1 MSELAADESSSPHTG
16 ADLLDCS
23 RYGELEDVEAIL
35 SSGVDA
41 NHKDAH
47 GNTALHL
54 SCANGHAEVIKALIK
69 AGASHLPNGAGNRPL
84 QWAVQNK
91 HDECVRT
98 LMEMYPES
106 SQMNVLDKNGF
117 GKSALTD
124 AFRTGDAEMVK
135 MVLNHKSAEEDI
147 LLQQS
152 SLSKGKKKGNKG
164 VSSKPINKRKGGS
177 GGGDEADEDGGDDGD
192 DEDGPSITHELG
204 FGIGESVP
212 EEAGSPGSGADS
224 GSGGGGSAEEDEED
238 DDEAKR
244 KKKRGKRFLVRELPI
259 RNPDECFG
267 DDAREDTTGLNL
279 WAAAVVLARW
289 VASPAVTSR
298 LEGKTV
304 LELGAGCGAGGISAA
319 VHGKPASVL
328 ITDLNAE
335 TMANLGHNI
344 ELNRERYPA
353 GSEVRA
359 VTLDWGDESTWE
371 QAAPPVDVILA
382 ADVVYQA
389 HETSPLLHAILSLLK
404 PGGSFF
410 HVAPVTERDG
420 LKGFLARLCGTSTS
434 TTSTAEGAGGV
445 DGAGN
450 AGDNNNC
457 SGFELVSATD
467 APPEFTQNPLI
478 SGSEDEYMVHF
489 NELPSATFRLH
500 EFRKR

>member
-1 MSELAADESSSPHTG
+1 MNSMAAETSSSKHTG

-41 NHKDAH
+41 NHQDAH

-54 SCANGHAEVIKALIK
+54 SCANGHADVIRALIK

-91 HDECVRT
+91 HDACVKL
-98 LMEMYPES
+98 LMELYPES
-106 SQMNVLDKNGF
+106 SQMNVLDTNGF
-117 GKSALTD
+117 GKSALSD
-124 AFRTGDAEMVK
+124 AFKTGDAEMVK

-152 SLSKGKKKGNKG
+152 SLSKDNSKMKKEG
-164 VSSKPINKRKGGS
+164 VSSKPVNSKKGDAGHEEDDGGS
-177 GGGDEADEDGGDDGD
+177 G
-192 DEDGPSITHELG
+192 DGPSITHELG
-204 FGIGESVP
+204 FGIGEG
-212 EEAGSPGSGADS
+212 EAVTSSS
-224 GSGGGGSAEEDEED
+224 GSAGGDNDEDDEDDEET
-238 DDEAKR
+238 R
-244 KKKRGKRFLVRELPI
+244 RRRRGVRFLLRELPI

-267 DDAREDTTGLNL
+267 EDAREDTTGLNL

-289 VASPAVTSR
+289 VASPAIVSR
-298 LEGKTV
+298 LDGKTV

-319 VHGKPASVL
+319 VHGSPASML

-344 ELNRERYPA
+344 ELNRHRYPA
-353 GSEVRA
+353 GTEVRA
-359 VTLDWGDESTWE
+359 VKLDWGDESTWE
-371 QAAPPVDVILA
+371 EAKPPVDVVLA

-389 HETSPLLHAILSLLK
+389 SETSPLLHAILSLLK

-410 HVAPVTERDG
+410 HVAPVSERDG
-420 LKGFLARLCGTSTS
+420 LEGFLARLCGT
-434 TTSTAEGAGGV
+434 AGGEGAAAGG
-445 DGAGN
+445 G
-450 AGDNNNC
+450 GD

-467 APPEFTQNPLI
+467 APPEFCQNPLL
-478 SGSEDEYMVHF
+478 SGSQDEYMVHF
-489 NELPSATFRLH
+489 NELPSSTFRLH
-500 EFRKR
+500 EFRKRA